1 MAKLLLRVEKIILV
15 TGLWCGVLS
24 PAWSSIGGLP
34 GTYLRSPVGAAM
46 FAMGGTG
53 SASADRLCTGL
64 NPAMLARLKQTQV
77 DLGGGLRSLGRTEGY
92 SSFEYKVA
100 PRVGMGLFALYRGD
114 PSIGGLYN
122 ENEDPIETG
131 SYTALACKVGLS
143 YLFTRRIS
151 AGLAVGY
158 HYLRLPTLAD
168 GTSLRYSTASAI
180 GGLDFAVRSEMTKN
194 WACAVIIQNIDI
206 LKVLSGQSASIE
218 LDWEVGGES
227 FNYAIAEKIAPVV
240 VLASRWQRRLDG
252 RPFVWACDLAGYALD
267 GDFKK
272 LERMEVRLGNGF
284 EWRRWDAF
292 FLRAGIGDFLLNQDF
307 FSHSKDFWA
316 NASPRITLGF
326 GAGLSKIR
334 KNLWVNYGAATDRV
348 WAGVD
353 QRVDFSFSF

>member
-1 MAKLLLRVEKIILV
+1 
-15 TGLWCGVLS
+15 
-24 PAWSSIGGLP
+24 
-34 GTYLRSPVGAAM
+34 M
-46 FAMGGTG
+46 FAMGGAG

-64 NPAMLARLKQTQV
+64 NPAMLAKLTQTQI

-92 SSFEYKVA
+92 TSFEYKVT

-122 ENEDPIETG
+122 ENEDPLENG

-143 YLFTRRIS
+143 YLFTRKIS
-151 AGLAVGY
+151 AGLAIGY
-158 HYLRLPTLAD
+158 YYQRLPSLD
-168 GTSLRYSTASAI
+168 NGTALRYSTASAI
-180 GGLDFAVRSEMTKN
+180 GGLDFAVRAELAKN
-194 WACAVIIQNIDI
+194 WACAVIFQNIDI
-206 LKVLSGQSASIE
+206 LRVLSGESATIE

-227 FNYAIAEKIAPVV
+227 FNYAVAERIAPVAV
-240 VLASRWQRRLDG
+240 FASRYQRELDR
-252 RPFVWACDLAGYALD
+252 RPFVWACDIAGYAID

-272 LERMEVRLGNGF
+272 LERMEIRLNNGF

-292 FLRAGIGDFLLNQDF
+292 FLRAGIGDFLLNGNV
-307 FSHSKDFWA
+307 FSNSKDYWA

-334 KNLWVNYGAATDRV
+334 KNLWVNYGLATDRV

-353 QRVDFSFSF
+353 QRADFSYSF